1 MWMLWIFYFIL
12 QVSDAVKK
20 QQYEFDSLVLTVSL
34 PAQLSVR
41 EVSPAATDDWFIIYF
56 CDRNMDKMCF
66 SVHFS
71 TAFLLVACQKGSQ
84 VCKQHISHH
93 SQQATASI

>member
-56 CDRNMDKMCF
+56 CDRNMDKMYF

>member
-1 MWMLWIFYFIL
+1 MNIAYGFYYL

-41 EVSPAATDDWFIIYF
+41 EVSPAAIDYLFFY
-56 CDRNMDKMCF
+56 
-66 SVHFS
+66 
-71 TAFLLVACQKGSQ
+71 
-84 VCKQHISHH
+84 
-93 SQQATASI
+93 